1 MDDLYNKIS
10 LLCEQANINVTK
22 MCKDAGVSRGALSDL
37 KIGRTKTLSS
47 STLQKIATYF
57 NISVDYFLGVNN
69 EEQKEDGVKT
79 PSSENNISPSLQK
92 LYEIASE
99 LSEEQIQDVLDYIQF
114 KKYKQE
120 KDNKQPIKS
129 NSNSK

>member
-10 LLCEQANINVTK
+10 LLCKQANINVTK
-22 MCKDAGVSRGALSDL
+22 MCKDACVSRGALSDL

-69 EEQKEDGVKT
+69 EEQKEDGVKM
-79 PSSENNISPSLQK
+79 PSSENKVSPSLHQ
-92 LYEIASE
+92 LYEVASE
-99 LSEEQIQDVLDYIQF
+99 LSEEQIQDVLDYIRF
-114 KKYKQE
+114 KKYQQE
-120 KDNKQPIKS
+120 NNHNNIRRG
-129 NSNSK
+129 

>member
-1 MDDLYNKIS
+1 MDDLYNKIF

-57 NISVDYFLGVNN
+57 NISVDYFLGINN
-69 EEQKEDGVKT
+69 EEQKEDGVFT
-79 PSSENNISPSLQK
+79 PSSENKVSPSLQQ
-92 LYEIASE
+92 LYEVASE
-99 LSEEQIQDVLDYIQF
+99 LSEEQIQDVLDYIRF
-114 KKYKQE
+114 KKYQQKNNHNNTRR
-120 KDNKQPIKS
+120 K
-129 NSNSK
+129 